1 MSGCLDRDRPG
12 EGDDSD
18 VGRVQRAVIVRRDA
32 RGLVVLVHEH
42 VIWRSVGALVREC
55 AVSRGSNT

>member
-1 MSGCLDRDRPG
+1 
-12 EGDDSD
+12 

>member
-1 MSGCLDRDRPG
+1 
-12 EGDDSD
+12 

-42 VIWRSVGALVREC
+42 VIWRSVGALIRDW
-55 AVSRGSNT
+55 AVSRGSGT